1 MKISFPTND
10 RKTIAE
16 RTGRCK
22 EFVVY
27 EIIDGQFINI
37 DYRENTHKHNENAH
51 GHDHQKREGGHTH
64 QEIIELLADVDLL
77 IALRIGKFLKNDLNI
92 NKVNYQI
99 TKKIIIEDAL
109 NEYLSS
115 L

>member
-1 MKISFPTND
+1 MKISFPTDD

-22 EFVVY
+22 EFAIY

-37 DYRENTHKHNENAH
+37 DYRENTHKHHEHGH
-51 GHDHQKREGGHTH
+51 GHDHHKGEGGHTH
-64 QEIIELLADVDLL
+64 EEIIELLSDVDLS
-77 IALRIGKFLKNDLNI
+77 IALRVGKFLKKDLEV
-92 NKVNYQI
+92 NKIKYQI
-99 TKKIIIEDAL
+99 TKNITIEDAL